1 LKGEIYPMS
10 QGILIVG
17 HGLAGA
23 ILAHSLLECGENVRV
38 IDSCSSHSATQ
49 VSAGLINPFIGPKL
63 NMPTD
68 FDRCMDAN
76 LSLYEMV
83 EKYAEQKFLRSIELF
98 RVFQSATQKD
108 RWDNLLSPYK
118 KKTVS
123 SEQCSD
129 SGLLAN
135 YGAGVTKAWKFDSQ
149 GFINFSKE
157 SLSSQDRFNETSF
170 DPKRWTDHMV
180 VFCEGFRVLE
190 NEWFNNLPFAPA
202 QGDVLSIESP
212 NDIHASNGTWHIPE
226 GIKGLARIGSTWRHD
241 NLESGPSPSARDEI
255 LKRLQF
261 IPSVQ
266 NALINLHLSGVRSGT
281 KDRNPIIGRHPE
293 IKNFFLFN
301 GFGSRG
307 CSTIPLAALE
317 FTNFIT
323 HGTPLPQHKNLSRFM

>member
-1 LKGEIYPMS
+1 MS

-23 ILAHSLLECGENVRV
+23 ILAHSLLECGRNVRV
-38 IDSCSSHSATQ
+38 IDSNSPHSATQ

-76 LSLYEMV
+76 LSFCKII
-83 EKYAEQKFLRSIELF
+83 EKHAEQKFLHSIELF
-98 RVFQSATQKD
+98 RVFQAATQKD
-108 RWDNLLSPYK
+108 RWDNLPSPYK
-118 KKTVS
+118 KQTVS

-157 SLSSQDRFNETSF
+157 SLSSQDRFQETSF
-170 DPKRWTDHMV
+170 DPKKWTDHMV

-202 QGDVLSIESP
+202 QGDVLTIESS
-212 NDIHASNGTWHIPE
+212 NELHASNGTWHIPE
-226 GIKGLARIGSTWRHD
+226 GNKQLARIGSTWMHK
-241 NLESGPSPSARDEI
+241 NLESGPRPSARDDI

-266 NALINLHLSGVRSGT
+266 NALIHSHSSGVRSGT
-281 KDRNPIIGRHPE
+281 KDRNPIIGRHPV

>member
-1 LKGEIYPMS
+1 MS

-23 ILAHSLLECGENVRV
+23 ILAHSLLECGRNVRV
-38 IDSCSSHSATQ
+38 IDSNRPHSATQ

-76 LSLYEMV
+76 LSFCKMI
-83 EKYAEQKFLRSIELF
+83 EKHAEQKFLHSIELF
-98 RVFQSATQKD
+98 RVFQAATQKY
-108 RWDNLLSPYK
+108 RWDNLPCPYK
-118 KKTVS
+118 KKTIS

-129 SGLLAN
+129 SGLLGN

-149 GFINFSKE
+149 GFVNFSKG
-157 SLSSQDRFNETSF
+157 SLSSQDRFQETSF
-170 DPKRWTDHMV
+170 DPKKWTDHMV

-202 QGDVLSIESP
+202 QGDVLTIESS
-212 NDIHASNGTWHIPE
+212 NELHASNGTWHIPE
-226 GIKGLARIGSTWRHD
+226 GNKQLARIGSTWMHK
-241 NLESGPSPSARDEI
+241 NLESGPRPLARDEI

-266 NALINLHLSGVRSGT
+266 NALIHSHSSGVRSGT
-281 KDRNPIIGRHPE
+281 KDRNPIIGRHPV